1 MKLNLVVAVF
11 LFSLSTAVIAANN
24 QPQDISQENEDVASI
39 EQLFKNYLDF
49 QNRDDMDAIASKI
62 YRPPVL
68 SLYANKV
75 YQTSADLA
83 TAWKVYLGKPRE
95 DGRQRSISSV
105 RTCLM
110 SKTVA
115 ISAVDFVVP
124 TDGNEG
130 IAKRPWFYTLQKTEG
145 AWRIVSLAP
154 RDASSTFA
162 CARDGH

>member
-1 MKLNLVVAVF
+1 MKLNLVGAVF
-11 LFSLSTAVIAANN
+11 LSSLSTAVIAASN
-24 QPQDISQENEDVASI
+24 QLQDISQDDDVAAI
-39 EQLFKNYLDF
+39 DQLFKNYLDF
-49 QNRDDMDAIASKI
+49 QNRDDMDAIASEI

-83 TAWKVYLGKPRE
+83 AAWKAYLGKPRE

-124 TDGNEG
+124 TDGSEG
-130 IAKRPWFYTLQKTEG
+130 IAKRPWFYTLQKTAG

-162 CARDGH
+162 CARDGQ